1 MALGPRADI
10 NAREFDN
17 GQTPMF
23 SAAGSNA
30 VKAMR
35 WLRDKGADINARDKY
50 GNTPM
55 HDAASANAVGAMEWL
70 KAQGADVN
78 AQTFYSDTPLHLA
91 AKNGAVAAMNWLK
104 VNGGLDDDF
113 MFSYFTWLSP
123 RDTYNSRGAPL
134 NDVCAIV
141 QQDRANVHKF
151 GNPDSSD
158 IASLHDDWILV
169 STLHDS
175 LDLAA
180 KFRPDSTKNPFKP
193 SKRV

>member
-1 MALGPRADI
+1 
-10 NAREFDN
+10 
-17 GQTPMF
+17 MF

-151 GNPDSSD
+151 GNPDR
-158 IASLHDDWILV
+158 H
-169 STLHDS
+169 T
-175 LDLAA
+175 
-180 KFRPDSTKNPFKP
+180 PDSFLTSTERRAMIAEKCDFDRNIYTADRIRNQGIDVLV
-193 SKRV
+193 RVYGRGSSISRILLISAAD

>member
-1 MALGPRADI
+1 
-10 NAREFDN
+10 
-17 GQTPMF
+17 
-23 SAAGSNA
+23 
-30 VKAMR
+30 
-35 WLRDKGADINARDKY
+35 
-50 GNTPM
+50 M

-151 GNPDSSD
+151 GNPDR
-158 IASLHDDWILV
+158 H
-169 STLHDS
+169 T
-175 LDLAA
+175 
-180 KFRPDSTKNPFKP
+180 PDSFFHKHRASRDDRRKVRFR
-193 SKRV
+193 SKYLHCRSNSKSRYRCTSARIWSGQFYLAHTTHFGCRLN